1 MIEIQDRPHRR
12 FDYRSLAD
20 LAGDLKTCGLD
31 LPLSTD
37 LSVLSVPVAIGR
49 GTAPNRLAV
58 QPMEGC
64 DGTAGGSPD
73 SLTIRR
79 YQRFA
84 SGGAGL
90 VWVEATA
97 VVANGRANPRQ
108 LWLHEQNLPDF
119 RALVSLI
126 DQESS
131 IKPYKVLQLT
141 HSGRYSRPSDK
152 PEPQIAAANPWLDK
166 PGQQAVILSDEQLAG
181 LVPAYVK
188 AAELAHA
195 AGFDAVDIKACHRY
209 LINELLSAHTR
220 PGRYGGTL
228 ENRTRLLLDIVRA
241 VRAAVPIDIAVR
253 LNAYDEIPYPHG
265 WGVRADD
272 HRVPDLAETVWLAGQ
287 LNAAGVALLNITGG
301 NPYYNPHVNR
311 PYDTGPYQ
319 PPQHQ
324 LYHTVKLLKAC
335 RDIRTSLTAGRDRD
349 AATVP
354 VRLIAS
360 GLSWLHQYAGQA
372 AAGLIHEG
380 WCDLAGFGR
389 QAFAYPDFANDL
401 LATGQM
407 DEQKC
412 CLACGKCS
420 EIMRD
425 GGQSGCVIRDGAT
438 YLPIYREGRAGKAPL
453 TGTAVAEHV

>member
-1 MIEIQDRPHRR
+1 MTVAQDKPHRR
-12 FDYRSLAD
+12 FDYRNLTDLAD
-20 LAGDLKTCGLD
+20 DLRSCGLE
-31 LPLSTD
+31 LPLLTD
-37 LSVLSVPVAIGR
+37 PSVLSMPVPIGR
-49 GTAPNRLAV
+49 GIAPNRLAV

-84 SGGAGL
+84 AGGAGL
-90 VWVEATA
+90 IWVEATA
-97 VVANGRANPRQ
+97 VVKSGRANPRQ
-108 LWLHEQNLPDF
+108 LWLNEQNLPDF

-126 DQESS
+126 DRESR

-141 HSGRYSRPSDK
+141 HSGRYSRPTDM

-166 PGQQAVILSDEQLAG
+166 PGQQAVVLSDEQLSG
-181 LVPAYVK
+181 LVPAYVR

-220 PGRYGGTL
+220 PGRYGGNL
-228 ENRTRLLLDIVRA
+228 ENRTRFLLDIVRA
-241 VRAAVPIDIAVR
+241 VKAAVPIDIAVR

-272 HRVPDLAETVWLAGQ
+272 HHVPDLTETVWLAGQ
-287 LNAAGVALLNITGG
+287 LNNAGVSLLNITGG

-324 LYHTVKLLKAC
+324 LYHTVKLLTAC
-335 RDIRTSLTAGRDRD
+335 RDIR
-349 AATVP
+349 AALPSGKGVAAPAPT
-354 VRLIAS
+354 RLIAS
-360 GLSWLHQYAGQA
+360 GLSWLHQFAGQA
-372 AAGLIHEG
+372 AAGLIQAG

-389 QAFAYPDFANDL
+389 QAFAYPDFARDL
-401 LATGQM
+401 LTTGQM

-438 YLPIYREGRAGKAPL
+438 YLPVYRQGRHGKAPL

>member
-1 MIEIQDRPHRR
+1 MKEIQDKPHRR
-12 FDYRSLAD
+12 FDYHSLAD
-20 LAGDLKTCGLD
+20 LADDLKTCGLE
-31 LPLSTD
+31 LPLMTD
-37 LSVLSVPVAIGR
+37 TAVLSEPVPIGK
-49 GTAPNRLAV
+49 GVAPNRLAV

-64 DGTAGGSPD
+64 DGTTGGSPD
-73 SLTIRR
+73 SLTLRR

-90 VWVEATA
+90 IWVEATA

-108 LWLHEQNLPDF
+108 LWLHDQNLPDY
-119 RALVSLI
+119 RSLVSLI
-126 DQESS
+126 DRESG

-141 HSGRYSRPSDK
+141 HSGRYSRPTDI
-152 PEPQIAAANPWLDK
+152 PEPQIATANPWLDK

-181 LVPAYVK
+181 LVPAYVR
-188 AAELAHA
+188 AAELAYA

-220 PGRYGGTL
+220 PGRYGGKL

-241 VRAAVPIDIAVR
+241 VRAAVPLDIAVR

-265 WGVRADD
+265 WGVQPDD
-272 HRVPDLAETVWLAGQ
+272 HHIPDLTETVWLARQ
-287 LNAAGVALLNITGG
+287 LSGAGVSLLNITGG

-324 LYHTVKLLKAC
+324 LYHTVKLLMAC
-335 RDIRTSLTAGRDRD
+335 REIRNALLSDKGS
-349 AATVP
+349 AAAVP

-360 GLSWLHQYAGQA
+360 GLSWLHQFAGQA
-372 AAGLIHEG
+372 AAGLIHDG

-389 QAFAYPDFANDL
+389 QAFAYPDFARDL
-401 LATGQM
+401 LTTGQM
-407 DEQKC
+407 EEQKC

-425 GGQSGCVIRDGAT
+425 GGQSGCVIRDGST
-438 YLPIYREGRAGKAPL
+438 YLPIYRQGRSGKAPL